1 MLKGGSL
8 LENESSVFSFELN
21 ESLYFE
27 KGQEVLEM
35 RGISLDPEISI
46 QPFNE
51 YISIRGVIELQ
62 GEYVKEV
69 QIEDKENRFDYDAF
83 QSKRF
88 VERVMDNDDGTLEF
102 THRFPVEISVP
113 TYRVENLEEVSVYIE
128 SFDYEL
134 PEKDHLKLY
143 STVQIH
149 GVNQLV
155 ESAENRVDVEQEE
168 ESSEGVEQETFEFEI
183 KPENESINELDS
195 TQEEQEIPRFL
206 PSSLREDS
214 LEEEGEDKEEE
225 NNIEEDEKGNR
236 WKYKETKTLTQFF
249 EDLSSKE
256 ELSVEDPEI
265 SSSSIADDY
274 SSLSSDSPS
283 ISHEIME
290 SSNSRE
296 VEDVSYL
303 SDMFRHSDEE
313 QYSKMRLCFVQP
325 NDTIETIA
333 ERYQITTLQLIKQ
346 NRLDEEYDVSEGQLL
361 YIPHTKK

>member
-1 MLKGGSL
+1 MA
-8 LENESSVFSFELN
+8 NESSVFSFELN

-27 KGQEVLEM
+27 KGQEVSEM

-62 GEYVKEV
+62 GEYVKES
-69 QIEDKENRFDYDAF
+69 QIEDRENRLDYDTF

-88 VERVMDNDDGTLEF
+88 VERIMDNDDGTLEF

-113 TYRVENLEEVSVYIE
+113 TYRVENLEEVRVYIE

-134 PEKDHLKLY
+134 PEKDHLKFY

-155 ESAENRVDVEQEE
+155 ESVENRSNSEEVEQEE
-168 ESSEGVEQETFEFEI
+168 ESSEGVRQETFEFEI
-183 KPENESINELDS
+183 KPDNESTNELDAAD
-195 TQEEQEIPRFL
+195 EDQEIPDL
-206 PSSLREDS
+206 PTSLRDDETS
-214 LEEEGEDKEEE
+214 EEGEEE
-225 NNIEEDEKGNR
+225 NNIEEDDKGNR

-256 ELSVEDPEI
+256 ELSVEDQEVPT
-265 SSSSIADDY
+265 SNMSD
-274 SSLSSDSPS
+274 DSPS
-283 ISHEIME
+283 VSYDSPSTSHEIME
-290 SSNSRE
+290 SNTSRE

-303 SDMFRHSDEE
+303 SDMFRHSEEE